1 MTQSI
6 SNEGQSYSVFEN
18 LTIPYTFDATLLEQS
33 VDGANIRDTKY
44 YDKSVGLAIEIVNEV
59 GERVKAPDVQNLKL
73 TNTNDSTQVYTA
85 GDDGVIR
92 VPLSDGLA
100 TIKNSY
106 TLSLSQYSVPAGTYI
121 VKSYVFASDDGLHYG
136 NETTVEKEFYITF
149 INRLLGLAG
158 VESTNNSRIISKS
171 TGLNLDGNN
180 GLD

>member
-1 MTQSI
+1 MDSGIDANQLAQETYLELRSSSGVLKYDNGDKDLTYNLYNQNAVMTQSI

-106 TLSLSQYSVPAGTYI
+106 TLSLSQYSVTCWNIY
-121 VKSYVFASDDGLHYG
+121 S
-136 NETTVEKEFYITF
+136 
-149 INRLLGLAG
+149 
-158 VESTNNSRIISKS
+158 
-171 TGLNLDGNN
+171 
-180 GLD
+180 